1 MTQAE
6 VRKTLEARV
15 TELAWPGRL
24 IALASAGPAKEIREG
39 HDIPD
44 VRPAAGIMRDITPLE
59 IIHVLSRL
67 IIEREE
73 CVECRDPGMAAILIW
88 SPDKTYHE
96 GHATALKELQL
107 SCIDQATFLIA
118 SRTASR
124 EEPKT
129 NT

>member
-1 MTQAE
+1 
-6 VRKTLEARV
+6 
-15 TELAWPGRL
+15 L
-24 IALASAGPAKEIREG
+24 IALASAGQEKEVREG
-39 HDIPD
+39 RDIPD
-44 VRPAAGIMRDITPLE
+44 VRPVAGIMRDITPLE

-67 IIEREE
+67 VIEREE

-96 GHATALKELQL
+96 GHATSIKELQL
-107 SCIDQATFLIA
+107 SCIDQAKFLIA
-118 SRTASR
+118 SRAPSV